1 MLHRGSEPPAPAAA
15 VRQSGRLAPGAFRMT
30 AKDVRKPD
38 RRLPVG
44 KTFFRRGPLARFR
57 PAATGLSLSTPE
69 PNMSVHPASGRRVGQ
84 PLQVTPASAGPVR
97 VLALGL
103 PATNRRQAAEDGR
116 QGERLAVLPIRL
128 GSTGLGPQPKRPG
141 ECPAGAVRCAASLNH
156 AGGGT
161 GNVRPGSAMLS
172 TGREA
177 KALPSRTD
185 TAAPCC
191 RQTASDGRHV

>member
-38 RRLPVG
+38 RRLPAG
-44 KTFFRRGPLARFR
+44 KTFFRRGPLVRLR

-69 PNMSVHPASGRRVGQ
+69 PSMSVHPASGWRVGR

-97 VLALGL
+97 TRALGL

-116 QGERLAVLPIRL
+116 LAALPIRL

-161 GNVRPGSAMLS
+161 GNVRLGSAMLS

-177 KALPSRTD
+177 RALPSRTD
-185 TAAPCC
+185 RTAPCC